1 MAGKRDIKTTLKLE
15 GEQQFKKGMSDAASA
30 IRELNSEQK
39 LAKAQFE
46 ATGDAE
52 NYAAERTRI
61 LKEKIEQQQRAVAS
75 AEAAVKAMKEQGIDP
90 NSKAMQTWRTKLN
103 TAKTALTRMQTE
115 LNATEEELGE
125 QGQAFNNAT
134 TDANDYQEQLDQI
147 GKNVD
152 FSATIQ
158 AIENVRERLK
168 TIITGAGRA
177 AKAMW
182 NLERGAAGWADELQT
197 NADIAGMSVV
207 DYQGWEYAS
216 QMIDSSV
223 DTIRGAYKRLGKNL
237 DEPTDDMLKSLNE
250 LGVANLD
257 RLTGQARDTMDVFWD
272 VVDALGNVENTSR
285 RDQIA
290 MELFGKSFDDLLPLI
305 KAGSEAY
312 KQMVEVGKERAVSQ
326 EAVDNLTALDD
337 TLNDLDARFTQTKY
351 EVLQQ
356 LAPAFQAAAGA
367 AADALAAFNTFI
379 TSDEGQEQLEK
390 LKGAITDVGDKLKDV
405 DWKKAVE
412 DASGIIQ
419 KLVDGFTWIVDHS
432 EIVAG
437 ALGVMGAAF
446 VGLTVSKDVLSVL
459 QLIRGINWGQV
470 KSVAGSGAVNAG
482 GAASNAAANAAGA
495 KTAAAIGQ
503 KMSAGAILAGTA
515 LTAAVGYVM
524 KKGADYRAE
533 YGPIGSVEAIEKAMQ
548 GNKELKAAMAEWID
562 ANRDYQAMWDSG
574 NLFGEEAEKAAER
587 MDAANKAFFDMEGSE
602 VLKDLYND
610 YRQINGLGDMEWPM
624 PDIDGL
630 LNATDETVNAA
641 QAAADAMPS
650 IGENIAIG
658 LGDGIYAGS
667 SYAIDAAKWLGDA
680 VAGGIRWRMAIQSPS
695 KVMREL
701 GEYVSEGFALGIE
714 DNVDMVKRA
723 TGRMVAATTRGISG
737 PGAPSAAAGVAGGAD
752 GGMVHITLMMDGKEF
767 ADVITPYVDS
777 SMGMTLSRRR

>member
-30 IRELNSEQK
+30 IKVLNSEQK
-39 LAKAQFE
+39 LAQAQFT

-61 LKEKIEQQQRAVAS
+61 LKEKIEQQKLAVS
-75 AEAAVKAMKEQGIDP
+75 NAEAAVKAMKEQGIDP

-103 TAKTALTRMQTE
+103 NAKTALTNMQTE
-115 LNATEEELGE
+115 LNATEGELGE

-134 TDANDYQEQLDQI
+134 TEAGEYREQLDQI

-158 AIENVRERLK
+158 AIENVRARLK
-168 TIITGAGRA
+168 TIITTALKAG
-177 AKAMW
+177 KSMW
-182 NLERGAAGWADELQT
+182 SLERGAAGWADELAA
-197 NADIAGMSVV
+197 NAQIAELDVV
-207 DYQGWEYAS
+207 EYQGWLYAS
-216 QMIDSSV
+216 EMIDSSV
-223 DTIRGAYKRLGKNL
+223 DTIRKAYKKLNKSL
-237 DEPTDDMLKSLNE
+237 AKPTDETLKMLNE

-257 RLTGQARDTMDVFWD
+257 PMTGHARDTMDVFWEI
-272 VVDALGNVENTSR
+272 VDAMGQMENAND
-285 RDQIA
+285 RDAMA
-290 MELFGKSFDDLLPLI
+290 MELFGKSFDELIPLI
-305 KAGSEAY
+305 EAGSEAY
-312 KQMVEVGKERAVSQ
+312 KKWIEIGKERAVSP
-326 EAVDNLTALDD
+326 EAINNLTSFDD
-337 TLNDLDARFTQTKY
+337 TLNDLKARFDQTKY
-351 EVLQQ
+351 TILAD
-356 LAPAFQAAAGA
+356 LAPAFETAASAI
-367 AADALAAFNTFI
+367 ADALAAFNSFVA
-379 TSDEGQEQLEK
+379 SDEGQKK
-390 LKGAITDVGDKLKDV
+390 LKKLRDAISGFGDGIKKANFKKIVGDV
-405 DWKKAVE
+405 
-412 DASGIIQ
+412 SGVIQ
-419 KLVDGFTWIVDHS
+419 KLVDVFAWFVDHS
-432 EIVAG
+432 VIVAA
-437 ALGVMGAAF
+437 ALGTIGAAF

-548 GNKELKAAMAEWID
+548 GNKELQAAMAEWID

-602 VLKDLYND
+602 ILKDLYND

-658 LGDGIYAGS
+658 LGDGIYAAS
-667 SYAIDAAKWLGDA
+667 SYPIEAARWLGDA
-680 VAGGIRWRMAIQSPS
+680 VAGGLRMRMAIQSPS

-714 DNVDMVKRA
+714 DNVGMVQRA
-723 TGRMVAATTRGISG
+723 TSRMVAATTRGISG